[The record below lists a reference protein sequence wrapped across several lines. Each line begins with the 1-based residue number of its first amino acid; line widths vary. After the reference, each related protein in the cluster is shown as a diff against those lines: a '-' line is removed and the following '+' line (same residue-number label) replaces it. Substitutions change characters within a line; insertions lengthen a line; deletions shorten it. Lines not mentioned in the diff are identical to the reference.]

1 LNIVKKNERFYLL
14 DIFRGVAAICVVL
27 QHYQHFFFI
36 NPGQLSSDF
45 IYYEQPF
52 FDLIF
57 PFYRFGTVAV
67 QFFFILSGFIFFAVY
82 KEKIFNKHVSFKNF
96 FILRISRLYPLHLL
110 TLFLVLIL
118 QKIFYTL
125 YSKFFVYG
133 DNSIYTFVSHFFLIQ
148 EWGFDKLF
156 NINITSGF
164 NYPSW
169 SISVEIFAYISFF
182 YISLN
187 FIKNMLQSVLILIII
202 SLIYILTQPQ
212 LTNLTIGIFLF
223 YLGGT
228 TYYLF
233 TKIKHYLNNN
243 STIVILM
250 ILVLDIIIF
259 GRFLN
264 ETFLNIQNSLS
275 FIIGERFMVLLYL
288 IKFPLLII
296 NLVVV
301 QFYFENLGKSLQII
315 GDLSYTIYLI
325 HFPLQILLTILN
337 NELFTFNFYSEYFF
351 LFYIFIIFITSYLVH
366 KFYEYP
372 IKELIRYNFIRNK

>member
-1 LNIVKKNERFYLL
+1 
-14 DIFRGVAAICVVL
+14 
-27 QHYQHFFFI
+27 
-36 NPGQLSSDF
+36 
-45 IYYEQPF
+45 
-52 FDLIF
+52 
-57 PFYRFGTVAV
+57 
-67 QFFFILSGFIFFAVY
+67 
-82 KEKIFNKHVSFKNF
+82 
-96 FILRISRLYPLHLL
+96 
-110 TLFLVLIL
+110 
-118 QKIFYTL
+118 
-125 YSKFFVYG
+125 
-133 DNSIYTFVSHFFLIQ
+133 
-148 EWGFDKLF
+148 
-156 NINITSGF
+156 
-164 NYPSW
+164 
-169 SISVEIFAYISFF
+169 
-182 YISLN
+182 
-187 FIKNMLQSVLILIII
+187 MLQSVLILIII